1 MSSSDNFQEAI
12 KDAAAA
18 ALRVAELTAKM
29 EQLSQK
35 EDGFDFQEWK
45 ALEERLYL
53 MGFVPL
59 VVGMSQARL
68 LLEGSLNDR
77 GGGMRVDLRELEW

>member
-35 EDGFDFQEWK
+35 EDGFDLQEWK
-45 ALEERLYL
+45 ALEER
-53 MGFVPL
+53 
-59 VVGMSQARL
+59 
-68 LLEGSLNDR
+68 
-77 GGGMRVDLRELEW
+77 